1 MAIFTRYFVSMLFTF
16 CIHRIDRIVE
26 GIKELITDTSKAGAV
41 LRATPR
47 GLTYQQY
54 PEDRAAKL

>member
-1 MAIFTRYFVSMLFTF
+1 MLFTF